1 MGQKVNPIG
10 LRLGINRTWDS
21 RWFARKDY
29 STLLHE
35 DLKLRKFL
43 NERLQQ
49 AGVSKI
55 IIERA
60 AKKTRI
66 TIHSARPGVVIG
78 KKGADIESLR
88 KNVEDMTQRKT
99 YVNVME
105 IKDPELDSRLV
116 AESIAV
122 QLEKRIAHR
131 RAMRRAMERT
141 IQSGALG
148 IKVMVSGRIN
158 GAEISRREW
167 NREGRVP
174 LHTFAADVDYG
185 TAEAM
190 TSAGIIGV
198 KVWIFKKQHF
208 VKSFK
213 ELQQMA
219 KKEAA
224 LAAAAMA
231 IESGETP
238 AGAPAPVEAAAAE
251 GAK

>member
-1 MGQKVNPIG
+1 MGNKTNPNA
-10 LRLGINRTWDS
+10 LRLGYIHDWQS
-21 RWFARKDY
+21 KWFSIKDAPTLIGEDFKIRNIVRK
-29 STLLHE
+29 TF
-35 DLKLRKFL
+35 K
-43 NERLQQ
+43 
-49 AGVSKI
+49 AAAVSWVG
-55 IIERA
+55 IER
-60 AKKTRI
+60 TGTFLRVF
-66 TIHSARPGVVIG
+66 IHTARPGVVIG

-88 KNVEDMTQRKT
+88 KQVEAISQRQT
-99 YVNVME
+99 RVNVVE

-116 AESIAV
+116 AESIAA

-131 RAMRRAMERT
+131 RAMKRAMERT
-141 IQSGALG
+141 LQSGALG

-174 LHTFAADVDYG
+174 LHTYAADVDYG

-190 TSAGIIGV
+190 TSAGLIGV

-231 IESGETP
+231 IESGSD
-238 AGAPAPVEAAAAE
+238 AGAAPAPEAVVE
-251 GAK
+251 GGK

>member
-1 MGQKVNPIG
+1 MGNKTNPNA
-10 LRLGINRTWDS
+10 LRLGYIHDWQS
-21 RWFARKDY
+21 KWFSIKDAPTLIGEDFKIRNIVRK
-29 STLLHE
+29 TF
-35 DLKLRKFL
+35 K
-43 NERLQQ
+43 
-49 AGVSKI
+49 AAAVSWVG
-55 IIERA
+55 IER
-60 AKKTRI
+60 TGTFLRVF
-66 TIHSARPGVVIG
+66 IHTARPGVVIG

-88 KNVEDMTQRKT
+88 KQVEAISQRQT
-99 YVNVME
+99 RVNVVE

-116 AESIAV
+116 AESIAA

-131 RAMRRAMERT
+131 RAMKRAMERT
-141 IQSGALG
+141 LQSGALG

-174 LHTFAADVDYG
+174 LHTYAADVDYG

-190 TSAGIIGV
+190 TSAGLIGV

-231 IESGETP
+231 IESGSDGP
-238 AGAPAPVEAAAAE
+238 AAPVAE
-251 GAK
+251 VVEGGK

>member
-1 MGQKVNPIG
+1 MV
-10 LRLGINRTWDS
+10 R
-21 RWFARKDY
+21 
-29 STLLHE
+29 LLH
-35 DLKLRKFL
+35 
-43 NERLQQ
+43 
-49 AGVSKI
+49 A
-55 IIERA
+55 
-60 AKKTRI
+60 
-66 TIHSARPGVVIG
+66 
-78 KKGADIESLR
+78 
-88 KNVEDMTQRKT
+88 
-99 YVNVME
+99 
-105 IKDPELDSRLV
+105 
-116 AESIAV
+116 
-122 QLEKRIAHR
+122 
-131 RAMRRAMERT
+131 
-141 IQSGALG
+141 
-148 IKVMVSGRIN
+148 
-158 GAEISRREW
+158 
-167 NREGRVP
+167 
-174 LHTFAADVDYG
+174 DYG

>member
-1 MGQKVNPIG
+1 MGNKIHPNA
-10 LRLGINRTWDS
+10 LRLGYIHDWQS
-21 RWFARKDY
+21 KWFSTKDAPALIGEDFKIRNLVRKAF
-29 STLLHE
+29 
-35 DLKLRKFL
+35 RM
-43 NERLQQ
+43 
-49 AGVSKI
+49 AAVSWVG
-55 IIERA
+55 IERA
-60 AKKTRI
+60 GSYLRVN
-66 TIHSARPGVVIG
+66 IHTARPGVVIG
-78 KKGADIESLR
+78 KKGADIEALR
-88 KNVEDMTQRKT
+88 KNVEAMTSRKT

-116 AESIAV
+116 ADSIAV

-148 IKVMVSGRIN
+148 IKVMISGRVN

-167 NREGRVP
+167 QREGRVP

-190 TSAGIIGV
+190 THAGLIGV

-208 VKSFK
+208 VKSLK
-213 ELQQMA
+213 ELQMMA

-224 LAAAAMA
+224 LVAAAMS
-231 IESGETP
+231 IESGEQPATP
-238 AGAPAPVEAAAAE
+238 AAPAAPSE
-251 GAK
+251 GGR

>member
-1 MGQKVNPIG
+1 MGNKTNPNA
-10 LRLGINRTWDS
+10 LRLGYIHDWQS
-21 RWFARKDY
+21 KWFSIKDAPTLIGEDFKIRNIVRK
-29 STLLHE
+29 TF
-35 DLKLRKFL
+35 K
-43 NERLQQ
+43 
-49 AGVSKI
+49 AAAVSWVG
-55 IIERA
+55 IER
-60 AKKTRI
+60 TGTFLRVF
-66 TIHSARPGVVIG
+66 IHTARPGVVIG

-88 KNVEDMTQRKT
+88 KQVEAISQRQT
-99 YVNVME
+99 RVNVVE

-116 AESIAV
+116 AESIAA

-131 RAMRRAMERT
+131 RAMKRAMERT
-141 IQSGALG
+141 LQSGALG

-190 TSAGIIGV
+190 TSAGLIGV

-213 ELQQMA
+213 ELQQRA

-231 IESGETP
+231 IESGSDGP
-238 AGAPAPVEAAAAE
+238 AAPAAEVVE
-251 GAK
+251 GGK

>member
-1 MGQKVNPIG
+1 MGNKTNPNA
-10 LRLGINRTWDS
+10 LRLGYIHDWQS
-21 RWFARKDY
+21 KWFSIKDAPTLIGEDFKIRNLVRK
-29 STLLHE
+29 TF
-35 DLKLRKFL
+35 K
-43 NERLQQ
+43 
-49 AGVSKI
+49 AAAVSWVG
-55 IIERA
+55 IER
-60 AKKTRI
+60 TGTFLRVF
-66 TIHSARPGVVIG
+66 IHTARPGVVIG
-78 KKGADIESLR
+78 KKGADIELLR
-88 KNVEDMTQRKT
+88 KQVEAISQRQT
-99 YVNVME
+99 RVNVVE

-141 IQSGALG
+141 LQSGALG

-174 LHTFAADVDYG
+174 LHTYAADVDYG

-190 TSAGIIGV
+190 TSAGLIGV

-231 IESGETP
+231 VESGS
-238 AGAPAPVEAAAAE
+238 ASGAAPAAPDALVE

>member
-1 MGQKVNPIG
+1 LRVN
-10 LRLGINRTWDS
+10 
-21 RWFARKDY
+21 
-29 STLLHE
+29 
-35 DLKLRKFL
+35 
-43 NERLQQ
+43 
-49 AGVSKI
+49 
-55 IIERA
+55 
-60 AKKTRI
+60 
-66 TIHSARPGVVIG
+66 IHTARPGVVIG
-78 KKGADIESLR
+78 KKGADIEALR
-88 KNVEDMTQRKT
+88 KAVEGMTQRKT

-174 LHTFAADVDYG
+174 LHTYAADVDYG

-190 TSAGIIGV
+190 TTAGIIGV

-213 ELQQMA
+213 ELQQIA

-224 LAAAAMA
+224 LQAAAMA

-238 AGAPAPVEAAAAE
+238 DGAPVPESVQAVAEKVERS
-251 GAK
+251 K

>member
-1 MGQKVNPIG
+1 MGNKINPNA
-10 LRLGINRTWDS
+10 LRLGYIHDWQS
-21 RWFARKDY
+21 KWFSVKDAPALIGEDFKIRNLVRKAF
-29 STLLHE
+29 
-35 DLKLRKFL
+35 RM
-43 NERLQQ
+43 
-49 AGVSKI
+49 AAVSWVG
-55 IIERA
+55 IERA
-60 AKKTRI
+60 GSYLRVN
-66 TIHSARPGVVIG
+66 IHTARPGVVIG
-78 KKGADIESLR
+78 KKGADIEALR
-88 KNVEDMTQRKT
+88 KNVEAMTSRKT

-116 AESIAV
+116 ADSIAV

-148 IKVMVSGRIN
+148 IKVMISGRVN

-167 NREGRVP
+167 QREGRVP

-190 TSAGIIGV
+190 THAGLIGV

-208 VKSFK
+208 VKSLK

-224 LAAAAMA
+224 LVAAAMA
-231 IESGETP
+231 IESGDSPE
-238 AGAPAPVEAAAAE
+238 GAPAPAPAATEAR
-251 GAK
+251 

>member
-1 MGQKVNPIG
+1 MGNKIHPNA
-10 LRLGINRTWDS
+10 LRLGYIHDWQS
-21 RWFARKDY
+21 KWFSTKDAPALIGEDFKIRNLVRKAF
-29 STLLHE
+29 
-35 DLKLRKFL
+35 RM
-43 NERLQQ
+43 
-49 AGVSKI
+49 AAVSWVG
-55 IIERA
+55 IERA
-60 AKKTRI
+60 GSYLRVN
-66 TIHSARPGVVIG
+66 IHTARPGVVIG
-78 KKGADIESLR
+78 KKGADIEALR
-88 KNVEDMTQRKT
+88 KNVEAMTSRKT

-116 AESIAV
+116 ADSIAV

-148 IKVMVSGRIN
+148 IKVLISGRVN

-167 NREGRVP
+167 QREGRVP

-190 TSAGIIGV
+190 THAGLIGV

-208 VKSFK
+208 VKSLK
-213 ELQQMA
+213 ELQMMA

-224 LAAAAMA
+224 LVAAAMS

-238 AGAPAPVEAAAAE
+238 AAPAPAPVPE
-251 GAK
+251 GGR

>member
-1 MGQKVNPIG
+1 MGNKTNPNA
-10 LRLGINRTWDS
+10 LRLGYIHDWQS
-21 RWFARKDY
+21 KWFSIKDAPTLIGEDFKIRNLVRK
-29 STLLHE
+29 TF
-35 DLKLRKFL
+35 K
-43 NERLQQ
+43 
-49 AGVSKI
+49 AAAVSWVG
-55 IIERA
+55 IER
-60 AKKTRI
+60 TGTFLRVF
-66 TIHSARPGVVIG
+66 IHTARPGVVIG
-78 KKGADIESLR
+78 KKGADIELLR
-88 KNVEDMTQRKT
+88 KQVEAISQRQT
-99 YVNVME
+99 RVNVVE

-141 IQSGALG
+141 LQSGALG

-174 LHTFAADVDYG
+174 LHTYAADVDYG

-190 TSAGIIGV
+190 TSAGLIGV

-231 IESGETP
+231 VESGAVP
-238 AGAPAPVEAAAAE
+238 GAVAAAPDALVE

>member
-1 MGQKVNPIG
+1 MGNKTNPNA
-10 LRLGINRTWDS
+10 LRLGYIHDWQS
-21 RWFARKDY
+21 KWFSVKDAP
-29 STLLHE
+29 TLIGE
-35 DLKLRKFL
+35 DFKIRNLVLKTFK
-43 NERLQQ
+43 
-49 AGVSKI
+49 AAAVSWVG
-55 IIERA
+55 IER
-60 AKKTRI
+60 TGTFLRVF
-66 TIHSARPGVVIG
+66 IHTARPGVVIG
-78 KKGADIESLR
+78 KKGADIEMLR
-88 KNVEDMTQRKT
+88 KQVEAISQRQT
-99 YVNVME
+99 RVNVVE
-105 IKDPELDSRLV
+105 IKDPELDARLV

-141 IQSGALG
+141 LQSGALG

-158 GAEISRREW
+158 GAEIARREW

-174 LHTFAADVDYG
+174 LHTYAADVDYG
-185 TAEAM
+185 HAEAM
-190 TSAGIIGV
+190 TSAGLIGV

-231 IESGETP
+231 IESGSE
-238 AGAPAPVEAAAAE
+238 GAASLTAEAAVE
-251 GAK
+251 GGK